1 MDAEHERSLVLVSK
15 VSSCLK
21 PYEDI
26 RRTGVEYL
34 YFGVRS
40 TYLAPYELSDS
51 QCDVLL
57 LAAMPYGAPVFTTMS
72 CI

>member
-15 VSSCLK
+15 VRSCLK

-40 TYLAPYELSDS
+40 TYLAPYELSD
-51 QCDVLL
+51 C
-57 LAAMPYGAPVFTTMS
+57 
-72 CI
+72 